1 MDNNNP
7 AEMSNEDLENDMK
20 QKNLE
25 TPKGNQEKLNKSTAA
40 EGSLKTLEEDESS
53 KVNIHTAYK
62 ATEEQD
68 LDDLVH
74 TQASEEELS
83 HNGSM
88 PDPEEVGN
96 WENKDDD
103 INKISG

>member
-7 AEMSNEDLENDMK
+7 AEMSNQDLENEM
-20 QKNLE
+20 QQYNAE
-25 TPKGNQEKLNKSTAA
+25 TEGNQEDVNKSTAA
-40 EGSLKTLEEDESS
+40 EGTLKTPEADELS
-53 KVNIHTAYK
+53 KINVSTVYK
-62 ATEEQD
+62 DDQEQD

-74 TQASEEELS
+74 TQAAEKEIT

-96 WENKDDD
+96 WENNDDD
-103 INKISG
+103 LNKISS